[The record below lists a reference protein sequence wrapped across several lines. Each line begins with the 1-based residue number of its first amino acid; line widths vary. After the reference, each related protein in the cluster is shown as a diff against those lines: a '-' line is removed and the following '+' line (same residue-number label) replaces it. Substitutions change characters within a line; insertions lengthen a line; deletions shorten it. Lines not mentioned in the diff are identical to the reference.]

1 MNAAASL
8 PPIGLKEFEHLYSK
22 LTILQHPEVVLATP
36 SKFGQMQAVMPL
48 VLGLGKQAYSCR
60 DIYHSGRTC
69 RQFLLNKL
77 KMSLLNGLKVFFFAS
92 YLPFMIKKRNELMSL
107 DLKRIIKVIMEAA
120 LDCLRG
126 ASFVMLGNS
135 VPFIILCYYPFTSW
149 PIKNLPMT
157 KKMPL
162 VYTSM
167 ASLTLIA
174 EDPVRMPAYVGF
186 FVSKGLSIAFRL
198 LQARKLA
205 PSHVPFENVLAVA
218 LIAGLIGYISVKKSK
233 LKAKEKK
240 KIEVEFL
247 MG

>member
-1 MNAAASL
+1 MLNT
-8 PPIGLKEFEHLYSK
+8 PSK
-22 LTILQHPEVVLATP
+22 FIKSKIDFG
-36 SKFGQMQAVMPL
+36 SKFGQMKAVMPL

-77 KMSLLNGLKVFFFAS
+77 KMSLLNGLKLFFFAS
-92 YLPFMIKKRNELMSL
+92 YLPFMIKRRKELMSL
-107 DLKRIIKVIMEAA
+107 DIKRIIRVILEAA

-162 VYTSM
+162 VYTSS
-167 ASLTLIA
+167 ASLCLIA
-174 EDPVRMPAYVGF
+174 EDPSKMPAYMGF
-186 FVSKGLSIAFRL
+186 FVSKAISLIWRNCQKYG
-198 LQARKLA
+198 LA
-205 PSHVPFENVLAVA
+205 PGYVPFENVFAVA
-218 LIAGLIGYISVKKSK
+218 LIAGLIGYISVKKAK

-240 KIEVEFL
+240 
-247 MG
+247 